1 MLDTIAHFY
10 AGEPDGPRVIE
21 AWSAVLD
28 TILGL
33 LRAGS
38 GGRGV
43 RPTLQN
49 LTSPGGTRE
58 GTGGA

>member
-1 MLDTIAHFY
+1 MPDTIAHFY
-10 AGEPDGPRVIE
+10 AGEPNGPRVIE

-38 GGRGV
+38 KRPPRIADGDGR
-43 RPTLQN
+43 
-49 LTSPGGTRE
+49 
-58 GTGGA
+58 